1 MRKNVVFRLAVI
13 LFIATVIS
21 ACLVSHTY
29 AKYTQV
35 DECREITIK

>member
-1 MRKNVVFRLAVI
+1 MKKNIVFRLAVI

-21 ACLVSHTY
+21 ACLVSRTY

-35 DECREITIK
+35 DERS